1 MNPCPCGF
9 SGHPK
14 VAWTD
19 TPQQI
24 QNYRKKLSGPLL
36 DRFDLHVEVAFQ
48 AGAVLLGKPAPA
60 ESSAAVYQRVKKAR
74 QRQID
79 RQNKLNSEL
88 KPAELERFCALQPQT
103 QSMLERA
110 MDKLA
115 LSARGAHRVIRVAR
129 TLADLSG
136 DEQLDT
142 AHLGEALAY
151 RGLDR
156 KSGVWL

>member
-1 MNPCPCGF
+1 M
-9 SGHPK
+9 
-14 VAWTD
+14 
-19 TPQQI
+19 
-24 QNYRKKLSGPLL
+24 
-36 DRFDLHVEVAFQ
+36 
-48 AGAVLLGKPAPA
+48 
-60 ESSAAVYQRVKKAR
+60 
-74 QRQID
+74 
-79 RQNKLNSEL
+79 

-136 DEQLDT
+136 DEQLGT

-151 RGLDR
+151 RGWID
-156 KSGVWL
+156 SQAFETYCFITTSS